1 MWNEMFTLDPSIAE
15 KILRSVVIYG
25 FLILALRIGG
35 KRELSQL
42 NTMDFIVLLAVA
54 NAVQNGI
61 IGEDNSLTGA
71 IIGATTLFVING
83 VALIA
88 VSRSRTLRRVLVGTA
103 TPIVDAG
110 IVNHRNLRRLRMT
123 TDDLTQA
130 IVEAG
135 GSDVSDVVRCVVEP
149 NGHIAVTLADR
160 NASAADMALVK
171 AQLARIEQM
180 LRPSNGTGGEVNV

>member
-1 MWNEMFTLDPSIAE
+1 MWNDMFTLDPSVAE
-15 KILRSVVIYG
+15 KILRSAVIYG

-71 IIGATTLFVING
+71 IIGASTLFVING

-88 VSRSRTLRRVLVGTA
+88 VSRSRTLRRILVGTA
-103 TPIVDAG
+103 TPIVESGA
-110 IVNHRNLRRLRMT
+110 INHRNLRRLRMT

-135 GSDVSDVVRCVVEP
+135 GNDVSDVVRCVVEP

-160 NASAADMALVK
+160 NASATDMALVK
-171 AQLARIEQM
+171 AQLQRIEQM
-180 LRPSNGTGGEVNV
+180 LNPSSGYR